1 MVTFT
6 QFLIILTILYVAWI
20 YYKQTQFEKDFEALK
35 QLIDVSSK
43 ILKEKSL
50 DTPQHNRVKSI
61 EDEK

>member
-35 QLIDVSSK
+35 QLIDAR
-43 ILKEKSL
+43 LSL
-50 DTPQHNRVKSI
+50 LSDTIYKLEASMT
-61 EDEK
+61 KKGKTK